1 MDEPSIE
8 LTVEHRGN
16 RQVVTLEGPRHVVG
30 RHDDCDLVLKLDGVS
45 RRHFLLVCEARSW
58 FVERHPES
66 SQPLYLEGRVVS
78 GRTAIQSGDVLTLAA
93 VEVTLHPLGGT
104 SMDTLIQSPGRT
116 QARGNTRR
124 AASPPDTPAP
134 PPRSA
139 PPAPMPVHAESEAPQ
154 GRPTV
159 DFDEADWSRQGLDTR
174 AQAAA
179 EAARR
184 ERTRRNA
191 VLGVGALAIVGLSA
205 FLLWPE
211 APPPA
216 PPAAPEKD
224 LCELPFVVSTPA
236 VCAAPPECGRL
247 ASEQLAKARRVIET
261 AQADPARQWEALAA
275 ARAAVI
281 MGDKSEGLF
290 SRDQMHAAAQIA
302 ERVSNALKG
311 VCRDMRHQKSV
322 ALRNGQFRE
331 AVQACRRVLAHVPD
345 PGDPRFAWARE
356 CIADVERMA
365 IPQ

>member
-1 MDEPSIE
+1 MHEPRIE
-8 LTVEHRGN
+8 LTVEHRGT
-16 RQVVTLEGPRHVVG
+16 RHEVTLEGRLHVVG
-30 RHDDCDLVLKLDGVS
+30 RHDDCDLVLKLDGIS
-45 RRHFLLVCEARSW
+45 RRHFQIGFDGRAW
-58 FVERHPES
+58 FVERHPEA
-66 SQPLYLEGRVVS
+66 SQPVYLEGQEVT
-78 GRTAIQSGDVLTLAA
+78 GQAALESGDVLTLAG
-93 VEVTLHPLGGT
+93 VQVTVRPLGGS
-104 SMDTLIQSPGRT
+104 SMDTLIQSPR
-116 QARGNTRR
+116 RGGAK
-124 AASPPDTPAP
+124 AAPAP
-134 PPRSA
+134 SPRSA
-139 PPAPMPVHAESEAPQ
+139 PPPAMHPPLEAEAPQ

-159 DFDEADWSRQGLDTR
+159 DFDEADWARDGLDTR

-184 ERTRRNA
+184 ERLRRNA
-191 VLGVGALAIVGLSA
+191 VLGGGILAIVGLGA
-205 FLLWPE
+205 YLLWPE
-211 APPPA
+211 PPPPA
-216 PPAAPEKD
+216 PPAPPEKD

-281 MGDKSEGLF
+281 MGEKSEGVF
-290 SRDQMHAAAQIA
+290 SPDQLHAAAQIA
-302 ERVSNALKG
+302 ERVSNTLKG

-331 AVQACRRVLAHVPD
+331 AIQACRRVLAHVPD
-345 PGDPRFAWARE
+345 PGDPRYAWARE